1 MCAFLE
7 HAVTHRYS
15 ILVQIPESQASM
27 LFKQNP
33 WQQEERKNSKGLIF
47 LKIDRGYKLRGESSK
62 LDNVQKVRLRRKNL
76 RLRQQNDRV
85 IFLGLNGVTPVSFL
99 VLSASI
105 LISFLT

>member
-33 WQQEERKNSKGLIF
+33 WQQEERSKKNPKGLFF

-62 LDNVQKVRLRRKNL
+62 LDNVQKVRLRRKE
-76 RLRQQNDRV
+76 R
-85 IFLGLNGVTPVSFL
+85 ILGSGSRM
-99 VLSASI
+99 I
-105 LISFLT
+105 E